1 MLKCTLS
8 IINCQLINGGVKMIE
23 LSLRN
28 VEKYYGATR
37 VLEDISFNVKTGQK
51 IGIVGLNGSGKT
63 TIFKVLCGIEKYEN
77 GKIDIRK
84 NATIG
89 YLEQMPETL
98 EKYKVIDILYSAF
111 EELLDVRDKMVL
123 LEDKMLNLQGKGL
136 ENTITKYGELQEKF
150 EHMGGYDI
158 EKNIK
163 YVCMGL
169 KIDEDMRER
178 TFNTL
183 SGGERTTILLGKI
196 LLQKSDILLL
206 DEPSNHLDI
215 ESIEWLEG
223 YLKEYEGAVL
233 IISHDRYFM
242 DRVVKKIIEIENGKS
257 TVYHGNYS
265 YYIKDKKNRYIRQLH
280 LFNLQQKKILT
291 IKNSIDRLRRWE
303 MKGGSGKFYIKAA
316 SMQRRLDKIVK
327 IEKPALET
335 KKINIDF
342 TLRDKEVNEVL
353 DVKGLSKSFDNKM
366 LFENLDLKVEYGDK
380 LAIVGRNGTG
390 KSTLA
395 KIILKECEADKGT
408 IKYGEEAK
416 IGYLAQNVTFKSND
430 QTVLEAFRDNLTI
443 SQQQARSALAK
454 FLFTKDE
461 VFKKIGTLSGGERSR
476 LRLCKLMQQDINL
489 LILDEPT
496 NHFDINSREM
506 IEKSLMDF
514 EGTIICI
521 SHDRYFI
528 NKIAQKVVELT
539 KDGVSQYKINETS
552 EIIEK

>member
-1 MLKCTLS
+1 
-8 IINCQLINGGVKMIE
+8 MIE

-28 VEKYYGATR
+28 VEKYYGATK
-37 VLEDISFNVKTGQK
+37 VLEDITFNVKTGQK
-51 IGIVGLNGSGKT
+51 FGIVGLNGCGKT
-63 TIFKVLCGIEKYEN
+63 TLFKVICGIERYEN
-77 GKIDIRK
+77 GRIDIRK
-84 NATIG
+84 NATVG

-98 EKYKVIDILYSAF
+98 EKHKVIDILYSAF
-111 EELLDVRDKMVL
+111 EDVLDVRDKML
-123 LEDKMLNLQGKGL
+123 QLENKMQTLQGKSL
-136 ENTITKYGELQEKF
+136 ENTISKYGELQQKF
-150 EHMGGYDI
+150 EHMGGYEI

-169 KIDEDMRER
+169 KIDEAMRER

-183 SGGERTTILLGKI
+183 SGGEKTTILLGKI

-233 IISHDRYFM
+233 IVSHDRYFM
-242 DRVVKKIIEIENGKS
+242 DRVVKKIVEIENRKS

-265 YYIKDKKNRYIRQLH
+265 YYIKDKKNRYTRKLSLYNI
-280 LFNLQQKKILT
+280 QQKKMES

-316 SMQRRLDKIVK
+316 SMQKRLDKIVK

-342 TLRDKEVNEVL
+342 TLREKEVNDVL
-353 DVKGLSKSFDNKM
+353 EIKGLSKSFDNKM
-366 LFENLDLKVEYGDK
+366 LFKNLDLKVEYGDK

-395 KIILKECEADKGT
+395 KILVKECEADEGI
-408 IKYGEEAK
+408 IKFGEEAK
-416 IGYLAQNVTFKSND
+416 IGYLAQNISFKNND
-430 QTVLEAFRDNLTI
+430 QTVLDAFREDLTI

-454 FLFTKDE
+454 FLFTKEE
-461 VFKKIGTLSGGERSR
+461 VFKKIGILSGGERSR

-514 EGTIICI
+514 QGTLICI

-528 NKIAQKVVELT
+528 NKISEKVVELT
-539 KDGVSQYKINETS
+539 KDGVSQYKLKETS
-552 EIIEK
+552 EIIKE

>member
-1 MLKCTLS
+1 
-8 IINCQLINGGVKMIE
+8 MIE

-28 VEKYYGATR
+28 VEKCYGATR
-37 VLEDISFNVKTGQK
+37 VLEDITFNIKTGQK
-51 IGIVGLNGSGKT
+51 FGVVGLNGSGKT
-63 TIFKVLCGIEKYEN
+63 TLFKVICGIEKYEN

-98 EKYKVIDILYSAF
+98 EKYKIIDILYSAF
-111 EELLDVRDKMVL
+111 EDVLDIRDKMVQ
-123 LEDKMLNLQGKGL
+123 LENKMQTLQGKKL
-136 ENTITKYGELQEKF
+136 ENTINKYGELQGKF

-158 EKNIK
+158 DKNIK

-183 SGGERTTILLGKI
+183 SGGEKTTILLGKI

-215 ESIEWLEG
+215 ESMEWLEG

-242 DRVVKKIIEIENGKS
+242 DRVVKKIVEIEKGRS

-265 YYIKDKKNRYIRQLH
+265 YYIKDKRTRYNRQLS
-280 LFNLQQKKILT
+280 LYNIQNKKMMC

-316 SMQRRLDKIVK
+316 SMQKRLDKIVK
-327 IEKPALET
+327 IEEPVSEI

-342 TLRDKEVNEVL
+342 TLREKEVNEVL
-353 DVKGLSKSFDNKM
+353 EVKGLSKSFDNKM

-380 LAIVGRNGTG
+380 LVIVGRNGTG

-395 KIILKECEADKGT
+395 KILLSECEADKGT
-408 IKYGEEAK
+408 IKFGEEAK

-430 QTVLEAFRDNLTI
+430 QTVLDAFRDELTI
-443 SQQQARSALAK
+443 SHQQARSALAK
-454 FLFTKDE
+454 FLFTKDD
-461 VFKKIGTLSGGERSR
+461 VFKKIGILSGGERSR

-506 IEKSLMDF
+506 IEKSLINF

-528 NKIAQKVVELT
+528 NKIAEKVVELT
-539 KDGVSQYKINETS
+539 KDGVRQYKINETS
-552 EIIEK
+552 EIVEKY

>member
-1 MLKCTLS
+1 
-8 IINCQLINGGVKMIE
+8 MIE

-28 VEKYYGATR
+28 IEKYYGATR
-37 VLEDISFNVKTGQK
+37 VLEDITFNVKTGQK

-63 TIFKVLCGIEKYEN
+63 TLFKVICGTEKYEN

-89 YLEQMPETL
+89 YLEQVPEAL
-98 EKYKVIDILYSAF
+98 EKYKVIDILRSAF
-111 EELLDVRDKMVL
+111 EEVLDVRSKIVQLENKMQI
-123 LEDKMLNLQGKGL
+123 LQGKSL
-136 ENTITKYGELQEKF
+136 ENAISKYGELQGKF

-158 EKNIK
+158 DTNIK

-169 KIDEDMRER
+169 KIDEDMKER
-178 TFNTL
+178 IFNTL
-183 SGGERTTILLGKI
+183 SGGEKTTILLGKI
-196 LLQKSDILLL
+196 LLQKADILLL

-215 ESIEWLEG
+215 QAIEWLEG

-242 DRVVKKIIEIENGKS
+242 DRVVKKIVEIEKGKS
-257 TVYHGNYS
+257 TMYHGNYS
-265 YYIKDKKNRYIRQLH
+265 HYIKDKRNRYNRKLSLYNIQ
-280 LFNLQQKKILT
+280 NKKMMT

-316 SMQRRLDKIVK
+316 SMQKRLGKIVK
-327 IEKPALET
+327 MEKPSLEN

-342 TLRDKEVNEVL
+342 ALRDKEVNEVL
-353 DVKGLSKSFDNKM
+353 EVVGLSKSFHNKM
-366 LFENLDLKVEYGDK
+366 LFENLNLKVEYGDR

-395 KIILKECEADKGT
+395 KMLVKECKADEG
-408 IKYGEEAK
+408 IIRYGEEVK
-416 IGYLAQNVTFKSND
+416 IGYLAQNVTFTSNE
-430 QTVLEAFRDNLTI
+430 QTVLEAFREDLAI
-443 SQQQARSALAK
+443 SQQKARSALAK
-454 FLFTKDE
+454 FLFTKDD
-461 VFKKIGTLSGGERSR
+461 VFKSIGTLSGGERSR

-506 IEKSLMDF
+506 IEKSLMNF

-528 NKIAQKVVELT
+528 NKIAEKVVELT
-539 KDGVSQYKINETS
+539 KDGACQYKIKETL
-552 EIIEK
+552 EIMEK

>member
-1 MLKCTLS
+1 
-8 IINCQLINGGVKMIE
+8 MIE

-37 VLEDISFNVKTGQK
+37 VLEDITFNVKTGQK
-51 IGIVGLNGSGKT
+51 MGIVGLNGSGKT
-63 TIFKVLCGIEKYEN
+63 TLFKVICGTERYEN

-89 YLEQMPETL
+89 YLEQVPETL

-111 EELLDVRDKMVL
+111 EDVLDIRDKIVQ
-123 LEDKMLNLQGKGL
+123 LENKMQTLQGRSL
-136 ENTITKYGELQEKF
+136 ENAISKYGELQGKF

-178 TFNTL
+178 ILSTL
-183 SGGERTTILLGKI
+183 SGGEKTTVLLAKI
-196 LLQKSDILLL
+196 LLQKANILLL

-233 IISHDRYFM
+233 IVSHDRYFM
-242 DRVVKKIIEIENGKS
+242 DRVVKKIVEIENGKS
-257 TVYHGNYS
+257 TLYHGNYS
-265 YYIKDKKNRYIRQLH
+265 YYIKDKRTRCIRKLSLYNIQ
-280 LFNLQQKKILT
+280 NKKMIS

-303 MKGGSGKFYIKAA
+303 MKGGSGKYYIKAA
-316 SMQRRLDKIVK
+316 SMQKRLDKIVK
-327 IEKPALET
+327 IEKPILEN

-342 TLRDKEVNEVL
+342 TLRDKKVSEVL
-353 DVKGLSKSFDNKM
+353 EVKGLSKSFDNKM
-366 LFENLDLKVEYGDK
+366 LFKNLDLKVEYGEK

-395 KIILKECEADKGT
+395 KIILKECEADAGT
-408 IKYGEEAK
+408 IKYGEETK

-430 QTVLEAFRDNLTI
+430 QTVLEAFRDDLTI

-454 FLFTKDE
+454 FLFTKDD

-476 LRLCKLMQQDINL
+476 LRLCKLMQQQINL

-528 NKIAQKVVELT
+528 NKIAEKVVELT
-539 KDGVSQYKINETS
+539 KDGVSQYKLKGTS
-552 EIIEK
+552 AIMEK

>member
-1 MLKCTLS
+1 
-8 IINCQLINGGVKMIE
+8 MIE

-28 VEKYYGATR
+28 VEKCYGATR
-37 VLEDISFNVKTGQK
+37 VLEDITFNIKTGQK
-51 IGIVGLNGSGKT
+51 FGVVGLNGSGKT
-63 TIFKVLCGIEKYEN
+63 TLFKVICGIEKYEN

-98 EKYKVIDILYSAF
+98 EKYKIIDILYSAF
-111 EELLDVRDKMVL
+111 EDVLDIRDKMVQ
-123 LEDKMLNLQGKGL
+123 LENKMQTLQGKNL
-136 ENTITKYGELQEKF
+136 ENTINKYGELQGKF

-158 EKNIK
+158 DKNIK

-183 SGGERTTILLGKI
+183 SGGEKTTILLGKI

-215 ESIEWLEG
+215 ESMEWLEG

-242 DRVVKKIIEIENGKS
+242 DRVVKKIVEIEKGRS

-265 YYIKDKKNRYIRQLH
+265 YYIKDKRTRYNRQLS
-280 LFNLQQKKILT
+280 LYNIQNKKMMC

-316 SMQRRLDKIVK
+316 SMQKRLDKIVK
-327 IEKPALET
+327 IEEPVSEI

-342 TLRDKEVNEVL
+342 TLREKEVNEVL
-353 DVKGLSKSFDNKM
+353 EVKGLSKSFDNKM

-380 LAIVGRNGTG
+380 LVIVGRNGTG

-395 KIILKECEADKGT
+395 KILLSECEADKGT
-408 IKYGEEAK
+408 IKFGEEAK

-430 QTVLEAFRDNLTI
+430 QTVLDAFRDELTI
-443 SQQQARSALAK
+443 SHQQARSALAK
-454 FLFTKDE
+454 FLFTKDD
-461 VFKKIGTLSGGERSR
+461 VFKKIGILSGGERSR

-506 IEKSLMDF
+506 IEKSLINF

-528 NKIAQKVVELT
+528 NKIAEKVVELT
-539 KDGVSQYKINETS
+539 KDGVRQYKINETS
-552 EIIEK
+552 EIVEKY